1 MYLYLY
7 VAIRRNGGML
17 LRNIILNTMFWRHI
31 RLMYENW
38 NSFLNLI
45 VVNYQFFQ
53 ITTLR
58 YTHDAENS
66 LGLSN
71 EQYFSIHRFLDI
83 SLPVLSFKK

>member
-1 MYLYLY
+1 MGACYY
-7 VAIRRNGGML
+7 V
-17 LRNIILNTMFWRHI
+17 ILFSTLCFGDTY